1 MREIGESTQ
10 MLIRDNN
17 VCFWFC
23 SVSLCQG
30 LAEASAV
37 TALEQLRGVLKV
49 KHRMF
54 SLTCFGFWIQ

>member
-17 VCFWFC
+17 VHFWFC
-23 SVSLCQG
+23 SVFLCLG

-37 TALEQLRGVLKV
+37 TALQQLRGVFKA
-49 KHRMF
+49 
-54 SLTCFGFWIQ
+54 STECFH